1 MIQAVLHKSS
11 LVLIC
16 FILAGSGL
24 YSQNEKLADSLENIY
39 KNGLYP
45 PENKLFI
52 LNKLVKNLAD
62 PKKAIVY
69 SEELLSLAEEQDSLN
84 YVFSALLNQG
94 HSYRSIGNFSQALEF
109 HFKAAGIAVKLNST
123 SDLGKANVA
132 IADDYSMAA
141 NSKNAIH
148 YYKKAIVLFEDLR
161 DSLSLG
167 VALSNIGDAY
177 LKIRKPDSSLVH
189 LVRSGEIFKALKYE
203 LGIGHNYANIG
214 LAYAQKG
221 YPFAAEQNLSKA
233 IKIFEDYGDYNAIC
247 ICLNTLSDIF
257 EEMGDHK
264 NALYYAN
271 RSLELAKKYGLKN
284 EVSDA
289 NLRLSKLY
297 EKDGKPALAFEHF
310 KNYLLYRDSVQDIDR
325 VREMANLRTE
335 YEIANKQVQVDLMAK
350 KAQIEELKKK
360 RQQYIS
366 LTSALV
372 IALLAILTIGLY
384 RRFRHI
390 KKLDL
395 LIKAEQIKSE
405 NLLLNILPR
414 ETAIELKSKGAVK
427 AKKFSSVTVM
437 FADFVSFTKH
447 SEHLSP
453 EDLVQNVGFYFSRF
467 DEIMDKYDLE
477 KIKTIGD
484 CYMCAGGLPFV
495 SQDHASKMILASFE
509 ILEFMDSEKRN
520 KNEFCWEL
528 RIGINSGPVVA
539 GVVGYKKFAYDIWG
553 DTVNIAARM
562 QTASDPGKI
571 NISENTYQLIHHQFD
586 CSYRGEIDVKN
597 KGMLKMYFVNGIKKR
612 TVPNGKGKIIELQS
626 I

>member
-1 MIQAVLHKSS
+1 MIDTVLHKTC

-16 FILAGSGL
+16 IIIAGSGL
-24 YSQNEKLADSLENIY
+24 YGQNEKRADSLERIY
-39 KNGLYP
+39 THGLYE
-45 PENKLFI
+45 PEKKLFL
-52 LNKLVKNLAD
+52 LNKLVQNLTD
-62 PKKAIVY
+62 PKKAIAY
-69 SEELLSLAEEQDSLN
+69 SEELLAQAEEQDSLQ
-84 YVFSALLNQG
+84 YMFSALLNKG
-94 HSYRSIGNFSQALEF
+94 HAYRSIGNFSQALEF
-109 HFKAAGIAVKLNST
+109 HYKAAGIAAKLNSNR
-123 SDLGKANVA
+123 DVGKANVA

-141 NSKNAIH
+141 NSKNAIL
-148 YYKKAIVLFEDLR
+148 YYKKAIIQFENLR
-161 DSLSLG
+161 DSLNLG
-167 VALSNIGDAY
+167 VALSNLGDAY
-177 LKIRKPDSSLVH
+177 LKIKKPDSSLVY
-189 LVRSGEIFKALKYE
+189 LLRSGEIFNALKYE
-203 LGIGHNYANIG
+203 LGMGHNYANMG
-214 LAYAQKG
+214 LAHAQNG
-221 YPFAAEQNLSKA
+221 YPLAAEQNLNKA
-233 IKIFEDYGDYNAIC
+233 IKIFQDYGDYNAIC
-247 ICLNTLSDIF
+247 ICLNAMSAIF

-264 NALYYAN
+264 NALYFAH
-271 RSLELAKKYGLKN
+271 RSLGLAKNYGLKQ

-289 NLRLSKLY
+289 SLVLSRLY
-297 EKDGKPALAFEHF
+297 EKNGKTELAFEHF
-310 KNYLLYRDSVQDIDR
+310 KNYLLYRDSVQGIDR
-325 VREMANLRTE
+325 VKEMANLRTE
-335 YEIANKQVQVDLMAK
+335 YEIAEKQVQVDLMAK

-372 IALLAILTIGLY
+372 VALLAVLTVGLF
-384 RRFRHI
+384 RRYRHI

-395 LIKAEQIKSE
+395 LIKSEQKRSE

-414 ETAIELKSKGAVK
+414 ETAIELKSKGTVK

-453 EDLVQNVGFYFSRF
+453 EDLVQNVGFYFSKF

-477 KIKTIGD
+477 KIKTMGD

-495 SQDHASKMILASFE
+495 SQDHAHKMILASFD
-509 ILEFMDSEKRN
+509 ILEFIESEKKN

-539 GVVGYKKFAYDIWG
+539 GVVGHKKFAYDIWG

-571 NISENTYQLIHHQFD
+571 NISENTHQLIRDQFD
-586 CSYRGEIDVKN
+586 CIYRGEIDVKN
-597 KGMLKMYFVNGIKKR
+597 KGMMKMYFVNGVKR
-612 TVPNGKGKIIELQS
+612 AAVPEGKGKIIELQA